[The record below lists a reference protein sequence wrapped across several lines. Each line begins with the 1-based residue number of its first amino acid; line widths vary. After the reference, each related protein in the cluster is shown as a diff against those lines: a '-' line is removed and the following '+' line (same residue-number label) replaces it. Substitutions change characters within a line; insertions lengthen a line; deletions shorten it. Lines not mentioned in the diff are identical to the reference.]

1 MLQRHKGQQ
10 PVGLAVGDGRGSQ
23 DQTDGDDDGA
33 GDHRREEPHDAADAE
48 GGDQQAGHQIH
59 QTGKCDGGA
68 GVGQH
73 LGVGNGQVAVCIC
86 QHGGHDGEAA
96 QIRKGGAE
104 ECRHLLF
111 GNEVEQQGA
120 QTCAQQGGGN
130 AQAGEQR
137 HQHRC
142 AEHGKH
148 VLHAQNEHAAC
159 AQLARVV
166 NAFGVIDLF
175 THEVFLPP
183 TELAAQKKRHRRQ
196 QNGNAPEIWE
206 Q

>member
-1 MLQRHKGQQ
+1 M
-10 PVGLAVGDGRGSQ
+10 
-23 DQTDGDDDGA
+23 
-33 GDHRREEPHDAADAE
+33 
-48 GGDQQAGHQIH
+48 QAPS
-59 QTGKCDGGA
+59 
-68 GVGQH
+68 
-73 LGVGNGQVAVCIC
+73 
-86 QHGGHDGEAA
+86 
-96 QIRKGGAE
+96 
-104 ECRHLLF
+104 F

-166 NAFGVIDLF
+166 NAFGVIDLSLMKF
-175 THEVFLPP
+175 SASYRTRSP
-183 TELAAQKKRHRRQ
+183 KKRHRRQ
-196 QNGNAPEIWE
+196 QNGNALEIWE

>member
-1 MLQRHKGQQ
+1 
-10 PVGLAVGDGRGSQ
+10 
-23 DQTDGDDDGA
+23 
-33 GDHRREEPHDAADAE
+33 
-48 GGDQQAGHQIH
+48 
-59 QTGKCDGGA
+59 
-68 GVGQH
+68 
-73 LGVGNGQVAVCIC
+73 
-86 QHGGHDGEAA
+86 
-96 QIRKGGAE
+96 
-104 ECRHLLF
+104 
-111 GNEVEQQGA
+111 VEQQGA

-175 THEVFLPP
+175 AHEVFLPP
-183 TELAAQKKRHRRQ
+183 TELAAPKKEAPPSAKRQ
-196 QNGNAPEIWE
+196 CP
-206 Q
+206 